1 MGVPHRDSVAVV
13 MRRTLLV
20 MLAVLTPVAGA
31 AGLGLRPVAR
41 SLDGALQVVQAP
53 GESRLLVVERGGL
66 VVPIR
71 ANGTVG
77 SPWLDIRGRVGTQG
91 MEQGL
96 LGLAFA
102 PDFATSGGFYVDYT
116 DRSGNTRVVG
126 FRTRPG
132 AARVST
138 RTARLVLHQIQP
150 YVNHNGGGV
159 AFGPDGMLY
168 VALGDG
174 GGTGDPQG
182 NAANTGTLLGKIL
195 RIDPSRRSGGRG
207 YAIPDGNPFANA
219 PGARPEIWHLGL
231 RNPWRFSF
239 DRATGDMWIGD
250 VGQNAIEEVDRAPAG
265 KGGLDFGWNRRE
277 GTSNFLGGARTTR
290 ETDPVAQYAHGAN
303 GCSVTGGYVYRGTAV
318 PTLTGR
324 YVFADWC
331 SGRVWAMEAGSSPG
345 PAAEITGHL
354 PHGLKEITSFGEDR
368 AGEIYAVTPSAVYRL
383 TR

>member
-1 MGVPHRDSVAVV
+1 MAVDYRDSVAVV
-13 MRRTLLV
+13 IRRTLLIA
-20 MLAVLTPVAGA
+20 LVLLIPVAGA

-41 SLDGALQVVQAP
+41 GLDGALQVIQAP
-53 GESRLLVVERGGL
+53 GESRLLVVERGGR
-66 VVPIR
+66 VVPIG
-71 ANGTVG
+71 ANGAVG
-77 SPWLDIRGRVGTQG
+77 SPWLDIRGRVGTEG

-102 PDFATSGGFYVDYT
+102 PDFATSGHFYVDYT
-116 DRSGNTRVVG
+116 DRSGNTRVVE

-138 RTARLVLHQIQP
+138 RSARLVLHQIQP
-150 YVNHNGGGV
+150 DVNHNGGGV

-174 GGTGDPQG
+174 GVAGDPHG

-207 YAIPDGNPFANA
+207 YAIPGGNPFATT

-250 VGQNAIEEVDRAPAG
+250 VGHNAIEEIDRAPAG
-265 KGGLDFGWNRRE
+265 VGGLDFGWNRRE
-277 GTSNFLGGARTTR
+277 GTSDFRGGARTSR
-290 ETDPVAQYAHGAN
+290 ETDPVAQYAHGAS
-303 GCSVTGGYVYRGTAV
+303 GCSVTGGYVYRGRAV
-318 PTLTGR
+318 PALIGK

-331 SGRVWAMEAGSSPG
+331 SGRVWAMAAGSSPG
-345 PAAEITGHL
+345 PAAEITGKL
-354 PHGLKEITSFGEDR
+354 PRRLKEITSFGEDR